1 MARPED
7 TCSDFVS
14 TRICSPDVIP
24 RTPSKR
30 WKVLRAFVLAFVRF
44 KHLHADVVLDLDT
57 LLQDV
62 ERSPHSRQRLGKS
75 VISQAIDQHR
85 RTANFF
91 SLISRGSPEDLATLA
106 TLISNDPR
114 RYMHD
119 LPDRNSVVNSKNL
132 AGHTPLYE
140 AALNGHLAV
149 VKLLL
154 DNAADVHLASS
165 VSESEEE
172 TPLEVAVRWNHL
184 HVAELLLQV
193 GRFSKAEL
201 ANALKVCR
209 SEVLRR
215 RLKTFKASSGALCC
229 GRSK

>member
-1 MARPED
+1 MLPGTMSR
-7 TCSDFVS
+7 
-14 TRICSPDVIP
+14 
-24 RTPSKR
+24 R
-30 WKVLRAFVLAFVRF
+30 WKVMRAFVRAFVRF
-44 KHLHADVVLDLDT
+44 KRLHADVVQDLDT
-57 LLQDV
+57 LLQEV

-75 VISQAIDQHR
+75 VISEAIDQHR
-85 RTANFF
+85 RTTQFF
-91 SLISRGSPEDLATLA
+91 FLVSRGSPEDLVTLT

-119 LPDRNSVVNSKNL
+119 LPDRNSVVNSKSL
-132 AGHTPLYE
+132 SGHTPLYE

-154 DNAADVHLASS
+154 DNSADLHLSSS
-165 VSESEEE
+165 VSETEEE

-201 ANALKVCR
+201 AGALKVCR

-215 RLKTFKASSGALCC
+215 RLKTFKAGSGALCC